1 MATAKLTPHS
11 IDLVAERFR
20 TLGEP
25 MRLRLL
31 EALRQ
36 GELSVGDLVE
46 RTGGGQANV
55 SKHLQILL
63 TAGLVARRK
72 EGTTV
77 LYRLADPTV
86 FQLCDIVCG
95 RVEAQAEHRHR
106 SLRGR

>member
-1 MATAKLTPHS
+1 MARTKLTSQS

-31 EALRQ
+31 EALRT

-63 TAGLVARRK
+63 NGGLVSRRK

-77 LYRLADPTV
+77 LYRLADLSV

-95 RVEAQAEHRHR
+95 RVEAHAEARHKA
-106 SLRGR
+106 LRG

>member
-1 MATAKLTPHS
+1 MARSKMTPQT

-31 EALRQ
+31 ELLRA
-36 GELSVGDLVE
+36 GEASVGDLVE

-63 TAGLVARRK
+63 AGGLVARRK

-77 LYRLADPTV
+77 LYSLADPSV
-86 FQLCDIVCG
+86 FRLCDIVCG
-95 RVEAQAEHRHR
+95 SVEAQAEARHKALR
-106 SLRGR
+106 S

>member
-1 MATAKLTPHS
+1 MARTRLTPQT

-31 EALRQ
+31 EVLRS
-36 GELSVGDLVE
+36 GEHSVGDLVD

-63 TAGLVARRK
+63 AGGLVARRK
-72 EGTTV
+72 DGTTV
-77 LYRLADPTV
+77 LYHLADPSV

-95 RVEAQAEHRHR
+95 RVEAMAEARHKALR
-106 SLRGR
+106 S

>member
-1 MATAKLTPHS
+1 MSRAKMTPQS

-31 EALRQ
+31 EALRA
-36 GELSVGDLVE
+36 GEFSVGDLVE

-63 TAGLVARRK
+63 AGGLVARRK

-77 LYRLADPTV
+77 LYSLADPSV
-86 FQLCDIVCG
+86 FRLCDIVCG
-95 RVEAQAEHRHR
+95 SVEAQAEARHR
-106 SLRGR
+106 ALRT

>member
-1 MATAKLTPHS
+1 MARSKMTPQS

-31 EALRQ
+31 ELLRA
-36 GELSVGDLVE
+36 GECSVGDLVE

-63 TAGLVARRK
+63 AGGLVARRK

-77 LYRLADPTV
+77 LYSLADPSV
-86 FQLCDIVCG
+86 FRLCDIVCG
-95 RVEAQAEHRHR
+95 SVEAQAEARHKALR
-106 SLRGR
+106 S

>member
-1 MATAKLTPHS
+1 MARTKMTAQS

-31 EALRQ
+31 ETLRAGESSV
-36 GELSVGDLVE
+36 GELVD

-63 TAGLVARRK
+63 AGGLVARRK

-77 LYRLADPTV
+77 LYSLADPSV
-86 FQLCDIVCG
+86 FRLCDIVCG
-95 RVEAQAEHRHR
+95 SVEAQAEARHKALR
-106 SLRGR
+106 S

>member
-1 MATAKLTPHS
+1 MARTKLTPQT

-31 EALRQ
+31 ETLRS
-36 GELSVGDLVE
+36 GEHSVGDLVE

-63 TAGLVARRK
+63 AGGLVARRK

-77 LYRLADPTV
+77 LYHLADPSV

-95 RVEAQAEHRHR
+95 RVEAQAEAKHKALR
-106 SLRGR
+106 S

>member
-1 MATAKLTPHS
+1 MMARARMTPHS

-20 TLGEP
+20 ALGEP

-31 EALRQ
+31 DALRA
-36 GELSVGDLVE
+36 GEQSVGDLVE

-63 TAGLVARRK
+63 AGGLVARRK

-77 LYRLADPTV
+77 LYQLADLSV

-95 RVEAQAEHRHR
+95 RVEAQAEARHKALR
-106 SLRGR
+106 S

>member
-1 MATAKLTPHS
+1 MARTKLTPQT

-31 EALRQ
+31 EVLRS
-36 GELSVGDLVE
+36 GEHSVGDLVD

-63 TAGLVARRK
+63 AGGLVARRK
-72 EGTTV
+72 DGTTV
-77 LYRLADPTV
+77 LYHLADPSV

-95 RVEAQAEHRHR
+95 RVEAQAEAKHKALR
-106 SLRGR
+106 S

>member
-1 MATAKLTPHS
+1 MARTRLTPQT

-31 EALRQ
+31 EVLRS
-36 GELSVGDLVE
+36 GEHSVGDLVD

-63 TAGLVARRK
+63 AGGLVARRK
-72 EGTTV
+72 DGTTV
-77 LYRLADPTV
+77 LYHLADPSV

-95 RVEAQAEHRHR
+95 RVEAQAEAKHKALR
-106 SLRGR
+106 S

>member
-1 MATAKLTPHS
+1 MARTKLTPQT

-31 EALRQ
+31 EALRS
-36 GELSVGDLVE
+36 GEHSVGDLVE
-46 RTGGGQANV
+46 LTGGGQANV

-63 TAGLVARRK
+63 AGSLVARRK

-77 LYRLADPTV
+77 LYHLADPSV

-95 RVEAQAEHRHR
+95 RVEAMAEARHKALR
-106 SLRGR
+106 S

>member
-1 MATAKLTPHS
+1 MARTRLTAQT

-31 EALRQ
+31 EALRS
-36 GELSVGDLVE
+36 GEHSVGDLVE
-46 RTGGGQANV
+46 LTGGGQANV

-63 TAGLVARRK
+63 TGGLVGRRK
-72 EGTTV
+72 DGTTV
-77 LYRLADPTV
+77 LYRLADPSV

-95 RVEAQAEHRHR
+95 RVEAQAEARHKA
-106 SLRGR
+106 LRN